1 MVSVGKNLNW
11 VWLSSIGFLQLG
23 LHGSGQ
29 TPQFERVARNH
40 LHMCIADNSSRLVQ
54 NQPIITEGTGQP
66 KTPYLHTTAAW
77 KHFQGQ
83 HLNTPS
89 KFSDNDGTFLCNE
102 THSRTLSIVVA
113 KSIADQH
120 GRPLPVGFLHLPKA
134 EVCCLA

>member
-1 MVSVGKNLNW
+1 
-11 VWLSSIGFLQLG
+11 
-23 LHGSGQ
+23 
-29 TPQFERVARNH
+29 
-40 LHMCIADNSSRLVQ
+40 MCIADNSSRLVQ

-66 KTPYLHTTAAW
+66 KTPYLHTTAGW

-89 KFSDNDGTFLCNE
+89 KFSDNDGTFLCHE

-134 EVCCLA
+134 KVCCLAQSIGLGRQVVVAMVLRPTLYVSAVLVRSLNERIY